1 MVSESEMTEKRLALE
16 DVARLMA
23 FAAEAPR
30 PLSILEAI
38 GALTRSVIGAKG
50 FTMFRYIPATGEVER
65 IHSSDTTAY
74 PLGGRK
80 RVKDYPVNQSVLA
93 RGEVYIAKGRADI
106 RGTYKDYEKIFGLG
120 VTSIMNVPVRFGGTN
135 IGALNL
141 FGEEGQFDEAKA
153 ADARVLAGLMVA
165 PLLAASRDDGG
176 SA

>member
-1 MVSESEMTEKRLALE
+1 MVSEGEMMARRLALD

-23 FAAEAPR
+23 FTAEAPR

-38 GALTRSVIGAKG
+38 GALARSVVGAKG

-65 IHSSDTTAY
+65 IHSSDTSAY

-80 RVKDYPVNQSVLA
+80 RVVDYPVNQSVLA
-93 RGEVYIAKGRADI
+93 RGEV
-106 RGTYKDYEKIFGLG
+106 YKDYEKIFGLG

-141 FGEEGQFDEAKA
+141 FGEEGQFGEAEA
-153 ADARVLAGLMVA
+153 ADVRLLAGLMVPA
-165 PLLAASRDDGG
+165 LLAASRDDGG
-176 SA
+176 SS